1 MKVENKLEVGML
13 NIIKQFMKYRLAA
26 LATRRL
32 GWVFTV
38 PMLALM
44 GYRWLRR
51 RT

>member
-1 MKVENKLEVGML
+1 MGVGML

-32 GWVFTV
+32 GWVFTA